1 MQNIIRWMS
10 ILGMMTF
17 LGGGS
22 TSSCAAIETAHAA
35 SGDIVSGAWQHHNVR
50 FSYFGFTTLYT
61 CDGLEDQVRQ
71 ILLHIG
77 ARKDAKVT
85 AIGCPGP
92 FGVPSHSAWV
102 DADFYAL
109 VPVVAADGSDT
120 VKAHWTSLEVR
131 PRRPDFL
138 GEGSCELVQEMK
150 DVITQNFSLR
160 DVDYRTRCFP
170 YELTLDGFAVKGQA
184 LRALPVKS
192 ASSG

>member
-1 MQNIIRWMS
+1 MQNAKRW
-10 ILGMMTF
+10 LLVFGMMTA

-22 TSSCAAIETAHAA
+22 TFSCAAIETPDPA
-35 SGDIVSGAWQHHNVR
+35 SGDIVNGAWQHHKVR

-92 FGVPSHSAWV
+92 VGVPSHSAWV

-109 VPVVAADGSDT
+109 VPVTAADSSDT
-120 VKAHWTSLEVR
+120 VKARWTSLEVR
-131 PRRPDFL
+131 PRRPNFL
-138 GEGSCELVQEMK
+138 GEGSCELVQDMK
-150 DVITQNFSLR
+150 AVITQNFSLR
-160 DVDYRTRCFP
+160 DVDYRTSCFP
-170 YELTLDGFAVKGQA
+170 YERTLDGFAVKGQA
-184 LRALPVKS
+184 LRALPLKS
-192 ASSG
+192 AS